1 MLSSTSCS
9 FRLPGFQ
16 ARFKHTVRVI
26 LTQNVGEKQ
35 AGEVL
40 HVSAGYARNML
51 IPKKMALYAIADN
64 FERLGRKDPD
74 IETEEERRQ
83 RLIQMAADEANV
95 ELIAANILQKY
106 LRNKLVSGPI
116 ILRTM
121 MLLSLLYAFVSFYRL
136 NFQCGAHL

>member
-1 MLSSTSCS
+1 MLSSTSRS
-9 FRLPGFQ
+9 LRLPGFQ

-106 LRNKLVSGPI
+106 LRNKLVSEPK
-116 ILRTM
+116 
-121 MLLSLLYAFVSFYRL
+121 F
-136 NFQCGAHL
+136 